1 MGKDTFIYNLDEQLI
16 NRKDK
21 DGKNIIKLGNGT
33 TSETKDF
40 NLIEYTNNDFI
51 PNKMGYVLNTVGLG
65 DNKGDLKDEA
75 I

>member
-65 DNKGDLKDEA
+65 DNKGDHKDEA

>member
-33 TSETKDF
+33 TSEAKDF
-40 NLIEYTNNDFI
+40 TLIEYTNNDFI